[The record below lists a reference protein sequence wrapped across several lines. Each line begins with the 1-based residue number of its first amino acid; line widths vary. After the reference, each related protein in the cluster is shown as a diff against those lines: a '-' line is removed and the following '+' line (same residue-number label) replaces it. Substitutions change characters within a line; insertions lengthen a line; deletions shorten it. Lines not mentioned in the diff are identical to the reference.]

1 MAEITAQDVK
11 ALRDRT
17 GAGFMDCRQALAE
30 ADGDFEKAEEILRVK
45 GASQAAKRAGV
56 AVGEGVV
63 QSYIHAGNK
72 IGVLVEVDCETDF
85 VARNEKFIEFAR
97 DLALHIAAASPI
109 AITEED
115 VPAEDREREERIA
128 TEQAA
133 DRPENVRERIVTGK
147 VDKWL
152 DDVVLLRQKHVNEDK
167 HGGKTIEE
175 LRAELAS
182 ETRENIVV
190 RRFSRFANGAA
201 SSRTPDSEFG
211 S

>member
-1 MAEITAQDVK
+1 MSAISAKEVK

-17 GAGFMDCRQALAE
+17 GAGVLACREALNEAE
-30 ADGDFEKAEEILRVK
+30 GDVERAVEILRAR
-45 GASQAAKRAGV
+45 GQAQAAKRAG
-56 AVGEGVV
+56 AEATEGVV

-85 VARNEKFIEFAR
+85 VARNDNFVEFAR
-97 DLALHIAAASPI
+97 DLALHIAAAAPL
-109 AITEED
+109 AVRDED

-128 TEQAA
+128 VEQAA
-133 DRPENVRERIVTGK
+133 DRPENVRERIVAGK
-147 VDKWL
+147 LDKWL

-175 LRAELAS
+175 LRAGLAA
-182 ETRENIVV
+182 ETGENVV
-190 RRFSRFANGAA
+190 IRRFSRF
-201 SSRTPDSEFG
+201 SVG

>member
-1 MAEITAQDVK
+1 MSAISAKEVK

-17 GAGFMDCRQALAE
+17 GAGVLACREALAE
-30 ADGDFEKAEEILRVK
+30 ASGDVERAVEILRAR
-45 GASQAAKRAGV
+45 GQAQAAKRAG
-56 AVGEGVV
+56 AEASEGVV

-85 VARNEKFIEFAR
+85 VARNENFVEFAR
-97 DLALHIAAASPI
+97 DLALHIAAAAPI
-109 AITEED
+109 AVTDED

-128 TEQAA
+128 VEQAA
-133 DRPENVRERIVTGK
+133 DRPENVRERIVQGK
-147 VDKWL
+147 LDKWL

-182 ETRENIVV
+182 ETGENVV
-190 RRFSRFANGAA
+190 IRRFARFAVGA
-201 SSRTPDSEFG
+201 
-211 S
+211 

>member
-1 MAEITAQDVK
+1 MSAISAKEVK

-17 GAGFMDCRQALAE
+17 GAGVLACREALGE
-30 ADGDFEKAEEILRVK
+30 ANGDVERAVEILRAR
-45 GASQAAKRAGV
+45 GQAQAAKRAG
-56 AVGEGVV
+56 AEATEGVV

-85 VARNEKFIEFAR
+85 VARNDNFVEFAR
-97 DLALHIAAASPI
+97 DLALHIAAAQPI
-109 AITEED
+109 AVSDED

-128 TEQAA
+128 VEQAA
-133 DRPENVRERIVTGK
+133 DRPENVRERIVAGK
-147 VDKWL
+147 LDKWL

-175 LRAELAS
+175 LRAALAA
-182 ETRENIVV
+182 ETGENVV
-190 RRFSRFANGAA
+190 IRRFSRFQV
-201 SSRTPDSEFG
+201 G